1 MLSRR
6 DILKVSAVSAAA
18 AGMIGG
24 IVKNAAAD
32 DHRNIVPPS
41 SYQPPADAQH
51 LYKYKFTDSKKR
63 SLPSGWAR
71 EATVEQFPISE
82 GVAGVDMTLEPG
94 GVRELH

>member
-24 IVKNAAAD
+24 IAKNAAAD

-51 LYKYKFTDSKKR
+51 LYKYKFTDSKNAACPTAGHAKPPSSNSR
-63 SLPSGWAR
+63 SPKAWRAS
-71 EATVEQFPISE
+71 T
-82 GVAGVDMTLEPG
+82 
-94 GVRELH
+94 

>member
-32 DHRNIVPPS
+32 DHRNIVPPAAISRLPMRSISINTNSPTARNAACPAAGRAKPPS
-41 SYQPPADAQH
+41 SN
-51 LYKYKFTDSKKR
+51 SR
-63 SLPSGWAR
+63 SPKAWRAW
-71 EATVEQFPISE
+71 T
-82 GVAGVDMTLEPG
+82 
-94 GVRELH
+94 

>member
-24 IVKNAAAD
+24 IAKNAAAD

-41 SYQPPADAQH
+41 SYQPPADAKH
-51 LYKYKFTDSKKR
+51 LYK
-63 SLPSGWAR
+63 
-71 EATVEQFPISE
+71 
-82 GVAGVDMTLEPG
+82 
-94 GVRELH
+94 

>member
-1 MLSRR
+1 M
-6 DILKVSAVSAAA
+6 KVSAVSAAA

-24 IVKNAAAD
+24 IAKNAAAD

-63 SLPSGWAR
+63 SLPSGWRAKPPSSNSR
-71 EATVEQFPISE
+71 SPRAWPAST
-82 GVAGVDMTLEPG
+82 
-94 GVRELH
+94 